1 MKKSAQTYG
10 TESDKQ
16 EQHYLNRM
24 RSHSS
29 KYLEFH
35 WSSVELLINLNYTY
49 DVIHFHLERKIGSW
63 GLSPGAF
70 NLLVIL
76 SQFVR
81 EGCPMHELG
90 ELLMVSRA
98 NITGLVDWLTR
109 RGLVA
114 RIEDKND
121 RRVRLIQLTKDGE
134 KLLESLLPSYYSIVQ
149 EMFKGVSNKDKDQL
163 SDLLIKL
170 RRNSQHSLERYR

>member
-1 MKKSAQTYG
+1 MRVSGSVERQANKR
-10 TESDKQ
+10 ER
-16 EQHYLNRM
+16 HYLERM
-24 RSHSS
+24 RHHGE
-29 KYLEFH
+29 KYSEFH
-35 WSSVELLINLNYTY
+35 RPSVELLVNLIYTY
-49 DVIHFHLERKIGSW
+49 DVIYARLAREIERD
-63 GLSPGAF
+63 GLSVAAF
-70 NLLVIL
+70 NVLTIL
-76 SQFVR
+76 SRCGR

-90 ELLMVSRA
+90 ELLLVSRA

-149 EMFKGVSNKDKDQL
+149 EMFKG
-163 SDLLIKL
+163 
-170 RRNSQHSLERYR
+170 